1 MTGSDIFKTGTAGIP
16 DDPGVVATF
25 LAGPPETPVRKLRRS
40 MAGPPETP
48 VRKLGADTFIWACH
62 HLNLKFTSVFT

>member
-25 LAGPPETPVRKLRRS
+25 LAGPPETPVRKL
-40 MAGPPETP
+40 
-48 VRKLGADTFIWACH
+48 GADTFIWACH